1 MEMDHEDDD
10 YEPNNEDIEDTSPY
24 ILRRRPVEDP
34 VAVERTNSAEKRAKT
49 DPDNELSSTRLP
61 TNIKSISKSLDHVSR
76 QLKGMEYD
84 TNTSLRVVHSVLV
97 LQKEYLMNK
106 QKKPEFYKAGF
117 VRNRAC
123 QLFGISTHTYGKI
136 MKSYFSLKGIS
147 FVYTSGKGRGNFD
160 SKVTRI
166 PQTQSVVI
174 AIREFVRIR
183 RAKTQRTTAKQIL
196 EFCIREGFISV
207 PKDTGD
213 PEAYEKKSFDT
224 AYRSMRRW
232 VERNGFKRD
241 KRTGNIVL
249 KEHIALHRDLY
260 LKAFFANRALPP
272 EEQLREVYLD
282 ESYIHQHYKKN
293 DDSVWDPNDDQDI
306 QYGKEKNKGN
316 RYCFLCAI
324 QGPNP
329 RIFQPTDIQCN
340 DEEAKLFDKMTLST
354 LGATDR
360 GGVVPQSVWAFCPQ
374 QKKLHKGDYH
384 KVFKSTNFM
393 QWWNDQLIPNLQQP
407 SIIIMDNAS
416 YHKAYPDTYPTS
428 KSKKSDYIDFCTMK
442 NIPFDPKDTIPII
455 REKIRTFKKTQ
466 KMSCE
471 LIAEANGHRVLFTPP
486 CHSDLQPIEL
496 LWAKLKGN
504 IGRKYDTDTTMTIL
518 KERLDEEFSAA
529 YGWNESIEGFIRKST
544 AIARKFFTEI
554 QQEETQETEDTD
566 KNDSSIDSEL
576 SDGSVESDS
585 EDELDLIGL

>member
-10 YEPNNEDIEDTSPY
+10 YEPNTEDIEDTSPY
-24 ILRRRPVEDP
+24 ILQRRPVEDL
-34 VAVERTNSAEKRAKT
+34 VAVERTNLAEKRAKT

-160 SKVTRI
+160 SKVTCI

-183 RAKTQRTTAKQIL
+183 RAKRQRTTAKQIL

-207 PKDTGD
+207 PKDTDD

-232 VERNGFKRD
+232 VERNGFKRG

-260 LKAFFANRALPP
+260 LKAFL
-272 EEQLREVYLD
+272 QTGHYLRK
-282 ESYIHQHYKKN
+282 SSCKKYTLMN
-293 DDSVWDPNDDQDI
+293 LTFTSTTKRTMIRFGTQMTTRTSSMVKKKI
-306 QYGKEKNKGN
+306 KE
-316 RYCFLCAI
+316 
-324 QGPNP
+324 
-329 RIFQPTDIQCN
+329 
-340 DEEAKLFDKMTLST
+340 
-354 LGATDR
+354 
-360 GGVVPQSVWAFCPQ
+360 
-374 QKKLHKGDYH
+374 
-384 KVFKSTNFM
+384 
-393 QWWNDQLIPNLQQP
+393 
-407 SIIIMDNAS
+407 
-416 YHKAYPDTYPTS
+416 
-428 KSKKSDYIDFCTMK
+428 
-442 NIPFDPKDTIPII
+442 
-455 REKIRTFKKTQ
+455 
-466 KMSCE
+466 
-471 LIAEANGHRVLFTPP
+471 
-486 CHSDLQPIEL
+486 
-496 LWAKLKGN
+496 
-504 IGRKYDTDTTMTIL
+504 TDTVSCVPFKDPTHAYFN
-518 KERLDEEFSAA
+518 RL
-529 YGWNESIEGFIRKST
+529 I
-544 AIARKFFTEI
+544 
-554 QQEETQETEDTD
+554 
-566 KNDSSIDSEL
+566 SSVMMKRQSYL
-576 SDGSVESDS
+576 TR
-585 EDELDLIGL
+585 